1 MATSDSSPTPTDEV
15 GKKDDGTPEATGA
28 TKAEGTKAETTTE
41 VTAEKPQPAPVA
53 ASSPAP
59 AAATAGAA
67 TATRSGGRGFNA
79 GSLRENGIY
88 FAFALIVVLFA
99 VLTGGDLLQPQ
110 NLSNIIVQ
118 KSYILILAIGMILII
133 IAGHIDLSVGSV
145 LAATGAFS
153 AVLMVNHDVHWAIA
167 IPLTLLMGAAIGA
180 WQGYWVAYFGI
191 PAFIVTL
198 AGMLVFRAVTL
209 IILGNQGIGP
219 FPDAVRTMAN
229 GFTPGWL
236 GNVALGGLGGAD
248 LVTLLV
254 GLALVAAIVW
264 TQYSSRTA
272 RIKLGQSVEPFGL
285 FLVKII
291 APSLVLMF
299 VIVQLARYRNLPWV
313 LVLLGALILIY
324 TLVTNRAVFGRHI
337 YAIGGNLHAATLS
350 GVKVKQVTFWLFVN
364 MGVLAAVAGI
374 IFSGRLNLAG
384 PTAGN
389 SFELDA
395 IAAAFIGG
403 AAVQGGVGKVIGAIT
418 GGLIMA
424 VIDNGM
430 SLLGAGSEEVMLVK
444 GLVLLAAV
452 AFDVITKRR
461 AGSSSR

>member
-1 MATSDSSPTPTDEV
+1 MAASTSS
-15 GKKDDGTPEATGA
+15 A
-28 TKAEGTKAETTTE
+28 
-41 VTAEKPQPAPVA
+41 PAPKA
-53 ASSPAP
+53 PAP
-59 AAATAGAA
+59 APKSPAAA
-67 TATRSGGRGFNA
+67 RSRFSFNA
-79 GSLRENGIY
+79 NSLRQNGIY
-88 FAFALIVVLFA
+88 IAFALIVVLFA
-99 VLTGGDLLQPQ
+99 ILTGGDLLQPQ

-145 LAATGAFS
+145 LGATGAFS

-167 IPLTLLMGAAIGA
+167 IPLTLLMGALIGA

-198 AGMLVFRAVTL
+198 AGMLVFRALTL
-209 IILGNQGIGP
+209 VILGNQGIGP
-219 FPDAVRTMAN
+219 FPDTVRDMAN

-236 GNVALGGLGGAD
+236 GNVALGSLGGAD
-248 LVTLLV
+248 VITLLV
-254 GLALVAAIVW
+254 GVALVVTIVW
-264 TQYSSRTA
+264 TQWRGRTA
-272 RIKLGQSVEPFGL
+272 RQKLGQSVESMTV
-285 FLVKII
+285 FLLKII
-291 APSLVLMF
+291 APSVVLMF
-299 VIVQLARYRNLPWV
+299 VIVQLARFKNLPWV
-313 LVLLGALILIY
+313 LLLLGALVIIYSLI
-324 TLVTNRAVFGRHI
+324 TARAVFGRHI
-337 YAIGGNLHAATLS
+337 YAIGGNLNAATLS
-350 GVKVKQVTFWLFVN
+350 GVKVKSVTFWLFVN
-364 MGVLAAVAGI
+364 MGVLSAVAGI

-430 SLLGAGSEEVMLVK
+430 SLLGAGSEQVMLVK

-452 AFDVITKRR
+452 AFDVWTKRR
-461 AGSSSR
+461 AGASSR